1 MSRSS
6 KYFLAF
12 AILICIV
19 GAASLTLGARFG
31 PDVTQP
37 IAFPH
42 KTHIDSD
49 LDCAYCHSNVERS
62 IAATIPSVTECMVCH
77 ESIIPEHPEV
87 QKVAAFAAR
96 GEEIPWVRVYGFP
109 EEAAVYFSHKRHV
122 KAGVECGVCHG
133 NVGAST
139 VMRAE
144 VQWTMGKCIDCHLSR
159 QVSTDCIT
167 CHK

>member
-12 AILICIV
+12 AVLV
-19 GAASLTLGARFG
+19 GLFGVAGLTLASRLS

-37 IAFPH
+37 IAYPH
-42 KTHIDSD
+42 KTHIDND
-49 LDCAYCHSNVERS
+49 LDCLYCHSAAERS
-62 IAATIPSVTECMVCH
+62 IAATIPSVTECMLCH
-77 ESIIPEHPEV
+77 ESIIPDHPEV

-109 EEAAVYFSHKRHV
+109 KEADVYFTHKRHV
-122 KAGVECGVCHG
+122 KAGVECQTCHG
-133 NVGAST
+133 NVAEST

-144 VQWTMGKCIDCHLSR
+144 VRWTMAKCIDCHLSR
-159 QVSTDCIT
+159 QVSIECIT